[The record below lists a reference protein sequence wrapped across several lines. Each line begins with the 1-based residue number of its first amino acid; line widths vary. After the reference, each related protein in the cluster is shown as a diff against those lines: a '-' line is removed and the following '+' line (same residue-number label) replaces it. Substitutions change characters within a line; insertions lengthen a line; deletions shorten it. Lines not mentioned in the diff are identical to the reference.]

1 MRFFRKNASLA
12 PRRSG
17 FDSRRLHS
25 HASVVSTAS
34 TRPLYGRGAG
44 STPAGGSFRTPVA
57 QRNERCPATAEDA
70 GSIPAGRIHADVA
83 HPEEHRVASPE
94 RPVRDGSSALED
106 SWCNGSTPSSNLG
119 GPGSIPGESA
129 ARPRRG
135 PERVGYLMERRAQ
148 ALAVRRR
155 GPDRTPRP
163 RHSKA
168 AAGPDGFRLSTNA
181 STGRGF
187 ESRPEPE
194 RAPVAQ
200 LVEQFRASTT
210 TAAARSTWSSR
221 WTRLPSGRT
230 RGTRSTRSSP
240 RSSASAPG

>member
-1 MRFFRKNASLA
+1 VVRLHPSALSARQRTRPLTLPTSPTRAGTRAEEAPSAARSMGMRFFWKNTSFA

-44 STPAGGSFRTPVA
+44 STPAGGSVASHRTPVA
-57 QRNERCPATAEDA
+57 QRNEHCPATAEDA

-83 HPEEHRVASPE
+83 QREEHRVASPE

-129 ARPRRG
+129 ARRRG
-135 PERVGYLMERRAQ
+135 PERLGYLMERGAQ
-148 ALAVRRR
+148 ALAVRHR
-155 GPDRTPRP
+155 GPDRTP
-163 RHSKA
+163 
-168 AAGPDGFRLSTNA
+168 
-181 STGRGF
+181 
-187 ESRPEPE
+187 
-194 RAPVAQ
+194 
-200 LVEQFRASTT
+200 
-210 TAAARSTWSSR
+210 
-221 WTRLPSGRT
+221 
-230 RGTRSTRSSP
+230 
-240 RSSASAPG
+240 

>member
-1 MRFFRKNASLA
+1 MGMRFFWKNTSFA

-44 STPAGGSFRTPVA
+44 STPAGGSVASHRTPVA
-57 QRNERCPATAEDA
+57 QRNEHCPATAADA

-83 HPEEHRVASPE
+83 QREEHRVASPE

-129 ARPRRG
+129 ARRRG
-135 PERVGYLMERRAQ
+135 PERLGYLIGRSGPGSPVV
-148 ALAVRRR
+148 AVRLRD
-155 GPDRTPRP
+155 PTAHHDRDERLATPHARP
-163 RHSKA
+163 
-168 AAGPDGFRLSTNA
+168 AGRSGAVIGRAPRQ
-181 STGRGF
+181 TGR
-187 ESRPEPE
+187 SVR
-194 RAPVAQ
+194 
-200 LVEQFRASTT
+200 
-210 TAAARSTWSSR
+210 SSR
-221 WTRLPSGRT
+221 TRKSRLP
-230 RGTRSTRSSP
+230 
-240 RSSASAPG
+240 